1 VFAAGLIV
9 IAAASYA
16 THVLRQWRAVRR
28 FRAVWKPR
36 GKDVL
41 LVYSNSPHWLGY
53 VEDTWLPRWG
63 HRAVVLNWSD
73 RPLWKRDRWPE
84 VALFRMFAGDREFN
98 PLAIVVPSEGRRA
111 ASFASGARSAIT
123 SMARTGCCGL
133 RRRSSKGTSRR
144 GRDCCRGVF
153 ESWHISDGNYPP
165 LRVGDLV
172 NLSLSSSRRRWTA
185 WMTASLP
192 SNISTPATIASLQE
206 YCVYG
211 ATVRTRSRSLIPR
224 ASRFRG

>member
-1 VFAAGLIV
+1 MAPALGTSCRGVELVRSPPVSAIAG
-9 IAAASYA
+9 
-16 THVLRQWRAVRR
+16 
-28 FRAVWKPR
+28 
-36 GKDVL
+36 
-41 LVYSNSPHWLGY
+41 
-53 VEDTWLPRWG
+53 PRW
-63 HRAVVLNWSD
+63 RY
-73 RPLWKRDRWPE
+73 
-84 VALFRMFAGDREFN
+84 FACL
-98 PLAIVVPSEGRRA
+98 LAIASSTLSPSLCHRKGA
-111 ASFASGARSAIT
+111 VLASFASGARSAIT

-144 GRDCCRGVF
+144 GRYCCRGVF

-192 SNISTPATIASLQE
+192 SNVSTPATIASLQE